1 MSHERKTLSSPPR
14 PDVPRRTF
22 LPQTVPMQMTTLGST
37 GLHVSRL
44 CLGSMQFGWTADE
57 AQSFAVMDAFSDAG
71 GNFIDTADIYSNWVQ
86 DHHGGESEEI
96 IGRWMKTRGNRDS
109 VVIATKL
116 RGPMWAGAD
125 GEGLS
130 RAHVIRAAEDSLRRL
145 QTEYIDLYQCH
156 WFDEATPI
164 EETLRAFEELIGA
177 GKVRHIGVSN
187 FPVARMQE
195 ALDVSKAHGLPRF
208 ESLQPHHSLVHRK
221 DFEDGPQQ
229 FCIRQSMGVIPY
241 SPLGGGFL
249 TGKYVKDGPRVTSQ
263 RSGNVRQFFTNDG
276 WAVLDALREVA
287 EAHGTTASAVAL
299 AWQLAQPGITASI
312 VGANTPEQFAEQLPA
327 LDLALNEGE
336 LEGLDTVSAPFR

>member
-1 MSHERKTLSSPPR
+1 
-14 PDVPRRTF
+14 
-22 LPQTVPMQMTTLGST
+22 MQMTTLGST
-37 GLHVSRL
+37 GVHVSRL

-86 DHHGGESEEI
+86 DHHGGESEAI
-96 IGRWMKTRGNRDS
+96 IGRWMQARGNRDS

-130 RAHVIRAAEDSLRRL
+130 RSHVMRAVEESLRRL
-145 QTEYIDLYQCH
+145 QTDYIDLYQCH

-164 EETLRAFEELIGA
+164 EETLGAFEELIRA
-177 GKVRHIGVSN
+177 GKVRHVGVSN
-187 FPVARMQE
+187 FPVARMEE
-195 ALDVSKAHGLPRF
+195 ALNVAKAYKLPRF

-221 DFEDGPQQ
+221 EFEDGPQQ
-229 FCIRQSMGVIPY
+229 FCIRHSMGVIPY

-249 TGKYVKDGPRVTSQ
+249 TGKYVKDGPRVASQ
-263 RSGNVRQFFTNDG
+263 RSGNVRQFFTVDG
-276 WAVLDALREVA
+276 WAVLDAVRGVA
-287 EAHGTTASAVAL
+287 EAREATASAVAL

-312 VGANTPEQFAEQLPA
+312 VGANTPEQFAEQVPA
-327 LDLALNEGE
+327 LELALTEEELETLDLA
-336 LEGLDTVSAPFR
+336 SAPFR